1 MALTSFTFTLGFL
14 TSRAPQLTRPLR
26 LGLYLALSL
35 GYLHLSRQLATYT
48 TKKQYDE
55 VTLKVLE
62 PNEVKKLRRA
72 WQIKKA
78 EAEEEKKALA
88 KYKYDP

>member
-14 TSRAPQLTRPLR
+14 TSRAPQLSRPLR
-26 LGLYLALSL
+26 LALYLTLSL
-35 GYLHLSRQLATYT
+35 GYLHLSHQLEAYT
-48 TKKQYDE
+48 TKRQYEE

>member
-1 MALTSFTFTLGFL
+1 MGFL
-14 TSRAPQLTRPLR
+14 TSRAPQLNRPIR
-26 LGLYLALSL
+26 LALYLTLSL
-35 GYLHLSRQLATYT
+35 GYLYISRQLATYT
-48 TKKQYDE
+48 AKKQYEE

-78 EAEEEKKALA
+78 EADEEKKALA